1 MSHVFAGLRVQ
12 KGVEERGV
20 VGLKYSVILVVSLAL
35 AGCSSNLL
43 GGGGSSGPVAEQS
56 IPVGNQLA
64 LPPDLALRAPGP
76 TSPTYRANTAPAAT
90 DASVYS
96 DDINTPAA
104 RPPSNDPYEKY
115 GISKL
120 NADGTKKKDGQL
132 REELRKAVIA
142 EKRKTNPNYG
152 TVRNIGELFRD

>member
-1 MSHVFAGLRVQ
+1 
-12 KGVEERGV
+12 
-20 VGLKYSVILVVSLAL
+20 LKYSVMLMMALAL

-43 GGGGSSGPVAEQS
+43 GGGGSSGPAAEQA

-90 DASVYS
+90 NTGVYS
-96 DDINTPAA
+96 DDINAPAA
-104 RPPSNDPYEKY
+104 RPPNNDPYEKY
-115 GISKL
+115 GISKFKP
-120 NADGTKKKDGQL
+120 DGTKKTDAEL
-132 REELRKAVIA
+132 REELRLAVLA

-152 TVRNIGELFRD
+152 TVRNIGELFSD

>member
-1 MSHVFAGLRVQ
+1 MSHAFAELRAQ
-12 KGVEERGV
+12 GVARDSGV
-20 VGLKYSVILVVSLAL
+20 VGLKYSVIVVVGLAL

-43 GGGGSSGPVAEQS
+43 GGGGSSAPVAEQS

-96 DDINTPAA
+96 DEVSAAPA

-115 GISKL
+115 GISKV
-120 NADGTKKKDGQL
+120 NPDGTKKTDGQL
-132 REELRKAVIA
+132 REELRVAVLK

>member
-1 MSHVFAGLRVQ
+1 MSHAFAGLQ
-12 KGVEERGV
+12 MQSESQERGV
-20 VGLKYSVILVVSLAL
+20 MGLKQSVILVVSLAL

-43 GGGGSSGPVAEQS
+43 GGGGSSGPAAEQS

-76 TSPTYRANTAPAAT
+76 TSPTYRANTAPAST
-90 DASVYS
+90 DAAVYS
-96 DDINTPAA
+96 DDIAAVPA
-104 RPPSNDPYEKY
+104 RPATTDPYEKY
-115 GISKL
+115 GISKF
-120 NADGTKKKDGQL
+120 NADGTKKSDGQL
-132 REELRKAVIA
+132 REELRKAVLA